1 MKKVI
6 LGLSTFCLIA
16 FTSCKEDA
24 TQKIDE
30 ANVEAAA
37 DRDAQATNFPVLTF
51 EETEHDFGEIEAKAN
66 VETVFKYKNTGN
78 SPLVITDIKSSCG
91 CTVPQDWSKEP
102 LAPGEG
108 GEFTVKFNG
117 SGSNKVTKTV
127 TVTANTE
134 KGKET
139 VKISAFVKP
148 DPNAPAKPSAPAV
161 TSQTQMP
168 AGAVQ
173 TDAQAPR
180 KYSTQP
186 GHEGHNHD

>member
-6 LGLSTFCLIA
+6 LGLSAICLIA

-24 TQKIDE
+24 TKKIDE
-30 ANVEAAA
+30 NNVAEAA

-51 EETEHDFGEIEAKAN
+51 EKTEHDFGEIESKTN

-78 SPLVITDIKSSCG
+78 APLVITDIKSSCG
-91 CTVPQDWSKEP
+91 CTVPQDWSREP

-117 SGSNKVTKTV
+117 TGANKVTKTV

-134 KGKET
+134 MGKET

-148 DPNAPAKPSAPAV
+148 DPNAPAKASAPAI
-161 TSQTQMP
+161 TNQGQMP

-173 TDAQAPR
+173 TEQAPR